1 LGGNTQLVGTL
12 STNTGCTISGLKVQN
27 VTVTTPTATGN
38 VNILNCDI
46 YGTLTKSS
54 NADYVLVR
62 LCDVAAMSVTGSGS
76 VAVLGGNPV
85 LVTVN
90 HATANVLIDNAIAV
104 SPTLTAGTLNITDSV
119 VVAAATYAVT
129 SAAGSVI
136 ALANSQFLTSAL
148 NAVAPVSLSG
158 FYSITNCLYNKPTS
172 VLVALSGTGG
182 PANTIDYFQYINADK
197 FVTQGGTASQ
207 FVKGDG
213 SLDSTTVG
221 IPSGGASGEVLI
233 KNSSDNYDTAWGS
246 NVSTAT
252 AASNIRFQVK
262 NDDSVTLP
270 AGTPVY
276 SYGADGTNILVRR
289 AASTSD
295 VFSAQVIGLLNQSL
309 APNAQ
314 GLVTQ
319 VGQVTNL
326 NTNSAAAG
334 DPVWLGSTPGELLY
348 GFNNKPSAPNHLV
361 YLGVVTRSNT
371 NNGVIDVHISNGWE
385 LEELHNVSINEAT
398 LNNNDVLRYNSAT
411 SLWVPGNAVWL
422 GHSQNY
428 FVDGTV
434 GNNTTGDGTA
444 ARPWLTLDFALSTT
458 SAVTGTKIFNLGRGT
473 YTTTTLATWPANV
486 FVRGLS
492 QTHTTLVV
500 SGAMTLA
507 AGWNS
512 GSAGAPPVG
521 GFIDITVSVASG
533 ATFDFF
539 ATGSL
544 YGRFTLLRTTFA
556 GAITYNA
563 STAANT
569 FSVGESAV
577 TGALTTKGPGFAT
590 RGSDFYNTFTVA
602 EPNSTNLSAGYVLY
616 ITTSLLRSAVSVNVT
631 ANQIA
636 QADLRSATLLSNL
649 TVNGANA
656 VVLCSP
662 STLRSTATTT
672 ITNSGI
678 VEFTA
683 TSLMSKFVASN
694 TASEWTGQSANWT
707 AYPETIYAALTE
719 LASRVKALEP

>member
-1 LGGNTQLVGTL
+1 
-12 STNTGCTISGLKVQN
+12 
-27 VTVTTPTATGN
+27 
-38 VNILNCDI
+38 
-46 YGTLTKSS
+46 
-54 NADYVLVR
+54 
-62 LCDVAAMSVTGSGS
+62 
-76 VAVLGGNPV
+76 
-85 LVTVN
+85 
-90 HATANVLIDNAIAV
+90 
-104 SPTLTAGTLNITDSV
+104 
-119 VVAAATYAVT
+119 
-129 SAAGSVI
+129 
-136 ALANSQFLTSAL
+136 
-148 NAVAPVSLSG
+148 
-158 FYSITNCLYNKPTS
+158 
-172 VLVALSGTGG
+172 
-182 PANTIDYFQYINADK
+182 
-197 FVTQGGTASQ
+197 
-207 FVKGDG
+207 
-213 SLDSTTVG
+213 
-221 IPSGGASGEVLI
+221 
-233 KNSSDNYDTAWGS
+233 
-246 NVSTAT
+246 
-252 AASNIRFQVK
+252 
-262 NDDSVTLP
+262 
-270 AGTPVY
+270 
-276 SYGADGTNILVRR
+276 
-289 AASTSD
+289 
-295 VFSAQVIGLLNQSL
+295 
-309 APNAQ
+309 
-314 GLVTQ
+314 
-319 VGQVTNL
+319 
-326 NTNSAAAG
+326 
-334 DPVWLGSTPGELLY
+334 VWLGSTPGQLLY

-422 GHSQNY
+422 GQSQNY
-428 FVDGTV
+428 FIDGTV

-444 ARPWLTLDFALSTT
+444 ARPWLTLDFALSAT
-458 SAVTGTKIFNLGRGT
+458 SAVTGTKIFNLGRGV
-473 YTTTTLATWPANV
+473 YTTSTLASFPVNV

-500 SGAMTLA
+500 SGAMTLN

-521 GFIDITVSVASG
+521 GLIDLTISVSSG

-539 ATGSL
+539 ATTSL
-544 YGRFTLLRTTFA
+544 YGRFTMLRTTFA

-602 EPNSTNLSAGYVLY
+602 EPNSTNLSVGYVLY